1 VSAPLEFKAIYIENF
16 GGYYGETSA
25 RFPTGERNIMLV
37 HGRNTGGKTS
47 FLNAL
52 KWCLYGDVETR
63 SENSLELP
71 QLFNT
76 VAAGEGMDTMRVT
89 LDAKIKGEPYTII
102 REAKRRFP
110 NTRSTSNNDFTVHF
124 EVKKDGQILS
134 EENSKRVISRI
145 APKIISRFFLFD
157 GELLKEYEDLVERR
171 GRGST
176 YPLIQ
181 AIEDVLGLPALK
193 TASGFLAKA
202 LSLAEQNVSR
212 KAQANTQ
219 TKNLSIKLDQMTS
232 QRDEMLE
239 QREKTEAQLEIL
251 ELEKSALEKEVNKER
266 EMDKLRGKM
275 EQNKE
280 SRSRA
285 AKEIDELQA
294 KLQDLSAMAWRDGIH
309 LALEQRQEAL
319 ESELGDLSRQH
330 DNYVIDEHDLQTLKH
345 IADSGHCDVCDQ
357 NVGIPHI
364 QSIQSK
370 IDEMLR
376 SQSDRRAQYEALRE
390 KDFQVKQVKSLTR
403 RVLPVYERYEATRER
418 LLGLINDLS
427 ELADE
432 HDRMEAES
440 KNEDLEAVRQRRE
453 RLEATTREIGFLSSS
468 LKGLEDKV
476 AAHDRE
482 INHLI
487 EQISGKQVSKD
498 IEEAKRVKEK
508 LEKLKKIFDEGRG
521 ELREEMR
528 RHIENYASRSYKA
541 MIHESDHASVQITPN
556 NYELSIIDTRGQ
568 PVVEPSAG
576 ATQVLALALIVA
588 LGKAGRPIGP
598 IVMDTPFGRL
608 DEDHRGRVLRYLPR
622 QASQLVL
629 LYHSGELQPS
639 TINTVRSRVGCSYTI
654 KKHQEGRSTL
664 VEGDL

>member
-1 VSAPLEFKAIYIENF
+1 MSAPLEFEAIHIENF

-52 KWCLYGDVETR
+52 KWCLYGEVGSR
-63 SENSLELP
+63 SENALELP

-76 VAAGEGMDTMRVT
+76 VAANEGLDTMRVI
-89 LDAKIKGEPYTII
+89 LDTKIKGESYTIV
-102 REAKRRFP
+102 RESKRRFP

-124 EVKKDGQILS
+124 QVKKDGQILS
-134 EENSKRVISRI
+134 EEHSKRIINRI

-157 GELLKEYEDLVERR
+157 GELLKEYEDLVEQR

-176 YPLIQ
+176 YQLIQ

-193 TASGFLAKA
+193 IASSFLAKA

-219 TKNLSIKLDQMTS
+219 TKNLSIKLNQLIS
-232 QRDEMLE
+232 QRDENIEQRNKIEAELEALE
-239 QREKTEAQLEIL
+239 Q
-251 ELEKSALEKEVNKER
+251 EKSKLEKEVNKER

-280 SRSRA
+280 SRGRA
-285 AKEIDELQA
+285 VKEIDELQA
-294 KLQDLSAMAWRDGIH
+294 KLQTLSALAWRDGIH
-309 LALEQRQEAL
+309 LALEQRQETL
-319 ESELGDLSRQH
+319 EQELGDLSSQH
-330 DNYVIDEHDLQTLKH
+330 DSYVIDEHYLKTLKH
-345 IADSGHCDVCDQ
+345 IADAGHCDACGQDVDASHQ
-357 NVGIPHI
+357 K
-364 QSIQSK
+364 SIQSK
-370 IDEMLR
+370 IKDMLR
-376 SQSDRRAQYEALRE
+376 SQADRKAQHEALRE
-390 KDFQVKQVKSLTR
+390 KDFQVKQVKSLAR
-403 RVLPVYERYEATRER
+403 RVQPVFERYEATRER

-440 KNEDLEAVRQRRE
+440 KNEDLEAVRRRRE
-453 RLEATTREIGFLSSS
+453 KLEAVTREIGSFSSS
-468 LKGLEDKV
+468 LKGLEEKI
-476 AAHDRE
+476 AGLDRE
-482 INHLI
+482 SSHLI
-487 EQISGKQVSKD
+487 EQISGNQESKD
-498 IEEAKRVKEK
+498 VEEAKSVKEK
-508 LEKLKKIFDEGRG
+508 LEKLKKVFDEGRG

-528 RHIENYASRSYKA
+528 RHIEDYASRSYKA
-541 MIHESDHASVQITPN
+541 MIHESDHAAVQITPN
-556 NYELSIIDTRGQ
+556 NYELSIVDSKGN

-608 DEDHRGRVLRYLPR
+608 DEEHRGRVLRYLPR

-654 KKHQEGRSTL
+654 RKHQEGRSTL
-664 VEGDL
+664 VEGEV